1 MTLAETLGIIATAL
15 GIVGVLGKWL
25 VLSPLKSFIKEQTY
39 PIQPTSNGG
48 RSLADVA
55 KITTETH
62 VLVTSLISQVD
73 RVEGRLDT
81 HIEQHIKGEA

>member
-1 MTLAETLGIIATAL
+1 MGVAEVLGIVATSLGII
-15 GIVGVLGKWL
+15 GVLGRWL
-25 VLSPLKSFIKEQTY
+25 VLTPLKSFIKEQTY
-39 PIQPTSNGG
+39 PISPGANGG

-55 KITTETH
+55 KVTVETH
-62 VLVTSLISQVD
+62 TLVTSLISQVD